1 MNWRLGFLVTAAA
14 CAVLPLVVP
23 QHSLTILV
31 EALILGLFAMSLDLL
46 VGYCRLYSFGH
57 AAAYGLGAYSYALI
71 LTYVPL
77 PLPAAILL
85 AVAVTILIAIPIAW
99 ICTRSTGV
107 SFAML
112 TLAFAQLGYAMLFR
126 FRDIT
131 GGSDGLVGIP
141 RHPGPFGIDWFQGK
155 LGYYY
160 LVLAC
165 LFGSYLLC
173 RAIVRSPFGAVLAG
187 IRENEAKT
195 IALGY
200 NTRAYKITTV
210 VLAYGFG
217 GLAGALYAAFAGFA
231 SPELFFWLT
240 SGRVLIMVIVGG
252 AGTLIGPILGGVS
265 FVFLEHQLSQVTD
278 LWPLIFGTIFMA
290 FVMFAPQGIWGILTS
305 RFRSRRA
312 VRTPT
317 APRRHPVPL
326 LECRGLVRRFG
337 ALVAVDGID
346 LAVEPGEIRAV
357 IGPNGAGK
365 STVFNLITSVLR
377 PSAGQV
383 IFAGEDITGM
393 PVHQVAQKGIART
406 FQLCHIFPALTV
418 RENVRIAAQARDGR
432 RWQFLGGGR
441 VLNRSASAA
450 AEAIARMRLTRMA
463 DATAAM
469 LSHGDQ
475 RLLEIAMAIAQKPR
489 LLMLDEPTQGL
500 SIEETGRAVQIL
512 KDMLTE
518 GDLSVLLVEH
528 DMEVVFKLADNITVL
543 HRGRVIAD
551 GSPTAVRA
559 SAEVRSAYLGGAQ

>member
-1 MNWRLGFLVTAAA
+1 M
-14 CAVLPLVVP
+14 
-23 QHSLTILV
+23 
-31 EALILGLFAMSLDLL
+31 
-46 VGYCRLYSFGH
+46 
-57 AAAYGLGAYSYALI
+57 
-71 LTYVPL
+71 
-77 PLPAAILL
+77 
-85 AVAVTILIAIPIAW
+85 
-99 ICTRSTGV
+99 
-107 SFAML
+107 
-112 TLAFAQLGYAMLFR
+112 
-126 FRDIT
+126 
-131 GGSDGLVGIP
+131 
-141 RHPGPFGIDWFQGK
+141 
-155 LGYYY
+155 
-160 LVLAC
+160 
-165 LFGSYLLC
+165 
-173 RAIVRSPFGAVLAG
+173 
-187 IRENEAKT
+187 
-195 IALGY
+195 
-200 NTRAYKITTV
+200 
-210 VLAYGFG
+210 
-217 GLAGALYAAFAGFA
+217 
-231 SPELFFWLT
+231 
-240 SGRVLIMVIVGG
+240 
-252 AGTLIGPILGGVS
+252 
-265 FVFLEHQLSQVTD
+265 
-278 LWPLIFGTIFMA
+278 
-290 FVMFAPQGIWGILTS
+290 
-305 RFRSRRA
+305 
-312 VRTPT
+312 
-317 APRRHPVPL
+317 PL

-418 RENVRIAAQARDGR
+418 RENVRIEAQARDGR

>member
-1 MNWRLGFLVTAAA
+1 M
-14 CAVLPLVVP
+14 
-23 QHSLTILV
+23 
-31 EALILGLFAMSLDLL
+31 
-46 VGYCRLYSFGH
+46 
-57 AAAYGLGAYSYALI
+57 
-71 LTYVPL
+71 
-77 PLPAAILL
+77 
-85 AVAVTILIAIPIAW
+85 
-99 ICTRSTGV
+99 
-107 SFAML
+107 
-112 TLAFAQLGYAMLFR
+112 
-126 FRDIT
+126 
-131 GGSDGLVGIP
+131 
-141 RHPGPFGIDWFQGK
+141 
-155 LGYYY
+155 
-160 LVLAC
+160 
-165 LFGSYLLC
+165 
-173 RAIVRSPFGAVLAG
+173 
-187 IRENEAKT
+187 
-195 IALGY
+195 
-200 NTRAYKITTV
+200 
-210 VLAYGFG
+210 
-217 GLAGALYAAFAGFA
+217 
-231 SPELFFWLT
+231 
-240 SGRVLIMVIVGG
+240 
-252 AGTLIGPILGGVS
+252 
-265 FVFLEHQLSQVTD
+265 
-278 LWPLIFGTIFMA
+278 
-290 FVMFAPQGIWGILTS
+290 
-305 RFRSRRA
+305 
-312 VRTPT
+312 
-317 APRRHPVPL
+317 PL

-528 DMEVVFKLADNITVL
+528 DMEVVFKLAHNITVL

-551 GSPTAVRA
+551 GSPAAVRA